1 MAILDDAYAT
11 SAIGVRRVE
20 RKEAMSQERADLRNL
35 SEKTRFKRAIT
46 LVLMTLVL
54 PGSAQ
59 IVAGSKTAGRI
70 AWRTIAGLFAL
81 VIAIVLATLI
91 WRAGTINL
99 LARPGTLLV
108 VQILL
113 ILLALG
119 WAALFVDAYRLG
131 QPLTLRRNHRL
142 TTSVL
147 DGVLVLTVVGA
158 LLWGSFIVSTQR
170 DFVASV
176 FGSTTESKADKGR
189 FNVLLMGGDSGKN
202 RIGVRPDSM
211 TVASID
217 ADTGRVV
224 LIGLPRNLA
233 KVPFPP
239 GSVMHKQ
246 FPNGFQWDDCGANCL
261 LNGLYTYAQDH
272 RDLFP
277 GIDDPGAYVTRQAV
291 EQITGLKINY
301 HVLIDIAGFQHLID
315 AVGGIRLDVGKRVPI
330 GGIGSPIK
338 GYIEPGKNKHLDGY
352 HATWF
357 ARSRAG
363 STDYERM
370 TRQKCVMSAM
380 LAQLDPQTVLTKFQ
394 RIASASKKVVNTDIP
409 ASQLGT
415 FMDLALMSKKLKV
428 SSFSAVP
435 PLIKTGNPDYDLI
448 RRKVAEAIS
457 RSEALDDPDRAAQPS
472 KKPASKP
479 TAKASRRPTGNPTPP
494 GTDVDDVASI
504 CKVV

>member
-1 MAILDDAYAT
+1 MP
-11 SAIGVRRVE
+11 
-20 RKEAMSQERADLRNL
+20 QERADLRSL

-59 IVAGSKTAGRI
+59 IVAGSKRAGRF
-70 AWRTIAGLFAL
+70 AWRLIAGLVAL
-81 VIAIVLATLI
+81 AITVVVLAVV
-91 WRAGTINL
+91 WRAGTLNV
-99 LARPGTLLV
+99 LARPGTLLGIQV
-108 VQILL
+108 LL

-131 QPLTLRRNHRL
+131 QPLTLDRKHRL
-142 TTSVL
+142 ITSVL
-147 DGVLVLTVVGA
+147 DAVLVIGVVGA
-158 LLWGSFIVSTQR
+158 LLWSSFIVSAQR

-176 FGSTTESKADKGR
+176 FGNTKESKADKGR

-233 KVPFPP
+233 KVPFPA
-239 GSVMHKQ
+239 GSAMHER
-246 FPNGFQWDDCGANCL
+246 FPDGFQWEDCGADCL
-261 LNGLYTYAQDH
+261 LNGLYTYAHDH
-272 RDLFP
+272 KDLFP
-277 GIDDPGAYVTRQAV
+277 GVKDPGAFATRQAI
-291 EQITGLKINY
+291 EQVTGLKINY
-301 HVLIDIAGFQHLID
+301 HVLIDIAGFQNLIN
-315 AVGGIRLDVGKRVPI
+315 AVGGIRLDVGKKVPI

-338 GYIEPGKNKHLDGY
+338 GYIQPGKNQHLDGY

-370 TRQKCVMSAM
+370 TRQKCVMNAM
-380 LAQLDPQTVLTKFQ
+380 LAQLEPRKVLSKFQ
-394 RIASASKKVVNTDIP
+394 GIAAASKQVVNTDIP

-415 FMDLALMSKKLKV
+415 FVDLALKSKKLKV

-435 PLIKTGNPDYDLI
+435 PLIKTGDPDFPLI
-448 RRKVAEAIS
+448 RRKVAEAIAK
-457 RSEALDDPDRAAQPS
+457 SEAIDNGSDGEPSKAPSKPSAQPT
-472 KKPASKP
+472 KKP
-479 TAKASRRPTGNPTPP
+479 TASPSKPAN
-494 GTDVDDVASI
+494 DVDDVASI